1 MSTTAGKR
9 NRLVELR
16 RPPTTDAGWGQPDN
30 DPASMELVA
39 KLWVHIRNLSGSE
52 SIRAG
57 AESSVVRASLR
68 GNYRTDVTNGMEMW
82 AGSTRY
88 RVKAVLPDEVA
99 RQHTDYVCEV
109 VS

>member
-9 NRLVELR
+9 NRQVELR
-16 RPPTTDAGWGQPDN
+16 RRPGTDAGWGQDDS
-30 DPASMELVA
+30 DPANMVLVT

-52 SIRAG
+52 AIRASS
-57 AESSVVRASLR
+57 ETSVVRASVR
-68 GNYRTDVTNGMEMW
+68 GNYRTDVTNGMELW
-82 AGSTRY
+82 DGVTRY
-88 RVKAVLPDEVA
+88 RIQAVLPDEVA

>member
-16 RPPTTDAGWGQPDN
+16 RHPGTEAGWGQSSQ
-30 DPASMELVA
+30 DPSAMILVA
-39 KLWVHIRNLSGSE
+39 KLWVHILNRSGSGA
-52 SIRAG
+52 IRAD
-57 AESSVVRASLR
+57 AETSVVRASLR
-68 GNYRTDVTNGMEMW
+68 GNYRTDVTHDMELW
-82 AGSTRY
+82 SGTTRY
-88 RVKAVLPDEVA
+88 RIKSVLPDEVG